1 MARPGT
7 GWWGA
12 PCDNSAV
19 ITSAPS
25 EVLLTHLPDG
35 PLRSWPG
42 LAGWLEGA
50 LGEASTR
57 WPQVCFLGAS
67 TLAAL
72 AHAVERRTP
81 DALAQVQA
89 ADLLL
94 ACACAAGD
102 AQAIAQLD
110 VHLRLEVARAVRPIP
125 AASAE
130 DVAQLVR
137 ERLLVGSPGRI
148 CEFAGDGPLGAWLR
162 AVCVRQALNS
172 TRAGGREVPVPDA
185 PDQPL
190 ADPDP
195 ELALLRARHRA
206 SFRAAFARA
215 IAALTA
221 RERAVLRLSTLDG
234 LTLARIGAMYGRDAS
249 TVSRWLEQIRHAL
262 LAATRTELAA
272 ELGGSPAELE
282 SLMRLAD
289 SELSVS
295 LTRLLASGGD

>member
-1 MARPGT
+1 M
-7 GWWGA
+7 
-12 PCDNSAV
+12 
-19 ITSAPS
+19 
-25 EVLLTHLPDG
+25 
-35 PLRSWPG
+35 
-42 LAGWLEGA
+42 
-50 LGEASTR
+50 
-57 WPQVCFLGAS
+57 
-67 TLAAL
+67 
-72 AHAVERRTP
+72 
-81 DALAQVQA
+81 
-89 ADLLL
+89 
-94 ACACAAGD
+94 
-102 AQAIAQLD
+102 
-110 VHLRLEVARAVRPIP
+110 
-125 AASAE
+125 
-130 DVAQLVR
+130 
-137 ERLLVGSPGRI
+137 
-148 CEFAGDGPLGAWLR
+148 
-162 AVCVRQALNS
+162 
-172 TRAGGREVPVPDA
+172 
-185 PDQPL
+185 